1 VPTGYESGKTWSPI
15 GAQATVSTSAA
26 SRVWT
31 LNEVAAY
38 EGASSWPAPFTSQYE
53 YIAGHTFDGSTSS
66 YEFTSIPQTY
76 NSLRIVATELGQSSS
91 IASPRIQ
98 LNGDTYAGYGF
109 AWTGSHGG
117 SITSRFG
124 GQTSQTSI
132 GTYDTNEASTPSARE
147 ILLDGYTLSNMVS
160 PVQYQFAT
168 CATSGTSNMSANSA
182 AAVLLNGTPAITS
195 LKYYDLTGYTFAS
208 GSTITL
214 FGFKDA

>member
-1 VPTGYESGKTWSPI
+1 MAGIEAGKTWSRI
-15 GAQATVSTSAA
+15 GAQVAPTSSAA
-26 SRVWT
+26 SGVWQIQ
-31 LNEVAAY
+31 EASEY
-38 EGASSWPAPFTSQYE
+38 IGAGTWPAPFESQYE
-53 YIAGHTFDGSTSS
+53 YISGHTFDGSTSS

-76 NSLRIVATELGQSSS
+76 NSLRIVATELGQSSN

-109 AWTGSHGG
+109 CWTGSHGG

-124 GQTSQTSI
+124 GQSSQTSI

-160 PVQYQFAT
+160 PLQYQFGT

-182 AAVLLNGTPAITS
+182 SAVMLNGTPAITS
-195 LKYYDLTGYTFAS
+195 LKYFDLTGYTFAS
-208 GSTITL
+208 GSTIQL
-214 FGFKDA
+214 FGYKDA

>member
-1 VPTGYESGKTWSPI
+1 MSYGVNGGVIGPENAPT
-15 GAQATVSTSAA
+15 TSAA
-26 SRVWT
+26 SGVWS
-31 LNEVAAY
+31 LGELAEA
-38 EGASSWPAPFTSQYE
+38 ERDSLWPAPFTSQYE

-76 NSLRIVATELGQSSS
+76 NSLRIVATELGQSSN

-98 LNGDTYAGYGF
+98 LNGDTGAYYGF

-124 GQTSQTSI
+124 GQTGQTSI

-182 AAVLLNGTPAITS
+182 AAVLLNGTAAITS
-195 LKYYDLTGYTFAS
+195 LKYFDLTGYTFAS
-208 GSTITL
+208 GSTIQL

>member
-1 VPTGYESGKTWSPI
+1 MASPGYGSNGSVIGPENLPT
-15 GAQATVSTSAA
+15 TSAA
-26 SRVWT
+26 SGVLSLGELSEAERDS
-31 LNEVAAY
+31 L
-38 EGASSWPAPFTSQYE
+38 WPAPFTSQYE

-76 NSLRIVATELGQSSS
+76 NSLRIVATELGQSSN

-124 GQTSQTSI
+124 GQTGQTSI

-160 PVQYQFAT
+160 PVQYQFGT